1 MTPLLACHGV
11 RKEYLG
17 GVVALAGVDLT
28 VEAGEHVAI
37 MGASGSGKT
46 TLVNMV
52 GLLDT
57 PTAGEVAYEGDDAA
71 RWSDAARSDFRAN
84 SIGFVFQSFHLL
96 MDRTVLENVEAALV
110 HQGQSPSA
118 RAPAVEA
125 AVDSVGLSHRSEA
138 LVRTL
143 SGGEQQRTALAR
155 ALVREPKILICDEPV
170 GNLDEANATRV
181 LDSIGDFHRMGTTVV
196 MVTHD
201 PDVAARADRVVRLA
215 DGAVIP

>member
-1 MTPLLACHGV
+1 
-11 RKEYLG
+11 
-17 GVVALAGVDLT
+17 VALAGVDLT
-28 VEAGEHVAI
+28 VDGGEYVAI
-37 MGASGSGKT
+37 VGASGSGKT

-57 PTAGEVAYEGDDAA
+57 PTDGEISYGGDDAA
-71 RWSDAARSDFRAN
+71 CWSDAARSDFRAD

-96 MDRTVLENVEAALV
+96 MDRTVFENVEAALV
-110 HQGQSPSA
+110 HQGQRPPV
-118 RAPAVEA
+118 RAHLADA
-125 AVDSVGLSHRSEA
+125 AIDSMGLSHRSQA
-138 LVRTL
+138 LARTL

-196 MVTHD
+196 MVTHH

-215 DGAVIP
+215 DGAVAP

>member
-1 MTPLLACHGV
+1 MTPLLACRGV
-11 RKEYLG
+11 RKEYPG

-28 VEAGEHVAI
+28 IEAGEYVAI

-57 PTAGEVAYEGDDAA
+57 PTAGEVSYEGDDAA
-71 RWSDAARSDFRAN
+71 SWSDAARSDFRGI
-84 SIGFVFQSFHLL
+84 SIGFVFQAFHLL
-96 MDRTVLENVEAALV
+96 MDRTVFENVESALV
-110 HQGQSPSA
+110 HQGCSPSA
-118 RAPAVEA
+118 RTPLVEA
-125 AVDSVGLSHRSEA
+125 SVNSVGLSHRSEA

-155 ALVREPKILICDEPV
+155 ALVRGPKILICDEPV
-170 GNLDEANATRV
+170 GNLDEANATAV
-181 LDSIGDFHRMGTTVV
+181 LDAIGDFHQTGTTVV

-201 PDVAARADRVVRLA
+201 PDVAMRANRVVRLA